1 MQANHGK
8 LTVAIAIQTNRGV
21 FAVMKTYYRLK
32 MAFYIGVGL
41 TVGSAA
47 YSAGEDAVTVTIEKL
62 TVDDSVYTPFYT
74 AETGL
79 DHAPGS
85 AQRWIKL
92 GVYFKT
98 KGGWIDEIEVTQMA
112 VFKPE
117 KEDRLY
123 MSEKVK
129 YINIRPG
136 DHYAYVYLHP
146 SYVDRYEINDFDVD
160 SAAVITVNGKV
171 VASRETAREM
181 QTNWSADGSIQ
192 YKNYLLNHAETP
204 FWFIN
209 YDFQE
214 IIKRENNPAQ

>member
-1 MQANHGK
+1 
-8 LTVAIAIQTNRGV
+8 
-21 FAVMKTYYRLK
+21 MKRYYRLK
-32 MAFYIGVGL
+32 TVLCAAAGLAVGI
-41 TVGSAA
+41 AA
-47 YSAGEDAVTVTIEKL
+47 HAAEENRVKITIEKL
-62 TVDDSVYTPFYT
+62 TVEDSVYTPFYEV
-74 AETGL
+74 ETGL

-98 KGGWIDEIEVTQMA
+98 EGGWINEIEVTQMA
-112 VFKPE
+112 VFQPE
-117 KEDRLY
+117 KLDRLY

-146 SYVDRYEINDFDVD
+146 SYVERYEINDYDVD
-160 SAAVITVNGKV
+160 SAAIITLNGEV
-171 VASRETAREM
+171 VASRETAKD
-181 QTNWSADGSIQ
+181 TKKNWSADESIQ

-209 YDFQE
+209 YDYQE
-214 IIKRENNPAQ
+214 IIKREN